1 MTQMAMTQNF
11 VRITTDDTE
20 SDYLEYRQW
29 KEEKI
34 IKADKLERFNY
45 SLLKGYH
52 WYTLSCRTKVVYDLY
67 RVYDKWHLI
76 ADSEDPIIE
85 LPIIPKDLVIKCYDR
100 LGDDRLI
107 LLAEWKKWV
116 SRPTRWKLD
125 YHQYKLSVVVP
136 CYNSD
141 LFMCRTID
149 AILSSTLDSIELI
162 LVNDGSKDNTL
173 EICKRYQDNYPCV
186 RVIDQENQWQAVA
199 RNNWMDI
206 AKWDYIAFCDADDIP
221 HPYMYEILY
230 QTCINKWLDI
240 AIASTLIRLHP
251 NQKERYINLEE
262 DKLFTFDEMMSKRQ
276 ANDNI
281 YFVAVRNRIVK
292 TEIARKTRFPEW
304 YKWRPFPYEDIAY
317 TWALYSYLDKFAYC
331 HDAVYIRDKRKRDT
345 VWTIST
351 TWTKDKDTTYVWESF
366 IYAGTRPLLNKSWKH
381 LEWHDYVHFNF
392 IGKEIKKFQ
401 NPSPLKTY
409 FENKLREV
417 IKSQNLKD
425 NKLIM
430 EDKDLAA
437 IINSL
442 WIN

>member
-11 VRITTDDTE
+11 VWITTDDTE

-34 IKADKLERFNY
+34 IKADKFERFNY

-52 WYTLSCRTKVVYDLY
+52 WYTLSCRTKGIYDLY

-76 ADSEDPIIE
+76 ADSEDPVIE
-85 LPIIPKDLVIKCYDR
+85 LPVDPKDLVIKCYDR

-107 LLAEWKKWV
+107 QLAESKKEEKIERK
-116 SRPTRWKLD
+116 SD
-125 YHQYKLSVVVP
+125 SYKLSVVVP
-136 CYNSD
+136 LYNSE

-173 EICKRYQDNYPCV
+173 EICNRYKDNYSCV
-186 RVIDQENQWQAVA
+186 RVLDQENGWQAVA
-199 RNNWMDI
+199 RNNWMDV
-206 AKWDYIAFCDADDIP
+206 AKWDYIAFCDSDDIP

-230 QTCINKWLDI
+230 QTCIDKWLDI
-240 AIASTLIRLHP
+240 AISSTLIRTHT

-281 YFVAVRNRIVK
+281 YFVAVWNRIVK
-292 TEIARKTRFPEW
+292 TEVARKTRFPEW

-366 IYAGTRPLLNKSWKH
+366 IYAGTRPLMHKSWKH
-381 LEWHDYVHFNF
+381 LGWHDYIHFNF
-392 IGKEIKKFQ
+392 IWKELKKFQ
-401 NPSPLKTY
+401 TPSPLKIY
-409 FENKLREV
+409 FENELRKV
-417 IKSQNLKD
+417 IISQNLKQ
-425 NKLIM
+425 NKMIM
-430 EDKDLAA
+430 EDKELAE
-437 IINSL
+437 IVNRLS
-442 WIN
+442 